1 MLQAKHPKGKAADED
16 ILLPTSSTNAH
27 PVIYEQITADKV
39 QTASLNLHGSGG
51 PTLVD
56 ADGWRHM
63 LCSKAYGGAS
73 INLCQA
79 VADLTKKLCR
89 EVVHPDSLEEFVAC
103 RLVPLDKGEDKM
115 GNPGVRPIGIGEILR
130 RLVGKVLMG
139 CIRKDIIAA
148 AGPLQTCSGLKAGI
162 EASIHSMREIF
173 EDEETEA
180 MLLVDAENAFNN
192 LNRRAALHNIK
203 QLCPSFYQYL
213 ANTYQMPAKLLIVD
227 QNGDTDDILSDEGST
242 QGDVPAMA
250 MYAIGTKPLLD
261 KLMTAVNPSLC
272 KQVWYADDSAS
283 AGKLN
288 EMRKWWDEL
297 NDSGPKYGYYPNA
310 SKTILIVKDPEKME
324 LAQSIFG
331 RTGITIDTSG
341 ERHLGAAIGSAKFKE
356 TYVRKKISGWMED
369 VQHLSKIAKDEPQ
382 IAHCAFTK
390 ALCMRW
396 SFTQRTIGGI
406 GHLFV
411 ELEDVIREEFIPAVV
426 GRKVSDIERK
436 ILALPVRFGGLGIL
450 NPAETAEFEF
460 QTSLKVTSNLKEV
473 ICNQEP
479 TLSNYNE
486 EQVKNVINQCKQDKG
501 KRYTQEFES
510 IKSLVDVGM
519 KRNLDLAREKGAGS
533 WLTSLPLLSHDYVL
547 NKQFFRDAICLRYG
561 WSIPNTP
568 QYCACGG
575 KFDVNHALTCSKGG
589 YVIMRH
595 NRIRDMEASILRNV
609 CKDVR
614 VEPELL
620 PIGGS
625 SPTSSN
631 EAEKARLD
639 VSAVGIWSPMERT
652 FLDVRVVHPNCK
664 SYCKKPIEQV
674 YKINE
679 NDKKATYNNRIIQV
693 ERASFTPLIFTT
705 SGGMA
710 KECTKYHKQV
720 AQLISLKTKEDYSQ
734 VMSHLRTR
742 LRYTLLKSTL
752 IAIRGERGKEKKPGN
767 VSELSFNTTPQMPS
781 YEV

>member
-1 MLQAKHPKGKAADED
+1 
-16 ILLPTSSTNAH
+16 
-27 PVIYEQITADKV
+27 
-39 QTASLNLHGSGG
+39 
-51 PTLVD
+51 
-56 ADGWRHM
+56 
-63 LCSKAYGGAS
+63 
-73 INLCQA
+73 
-79 VADLTKKLCR
+79 
-89 EVVHPDSLEEFVAC
+89 
-103 RLVPLDKGEDKM
+103 
-115 GNPGVRPIGIGEILR
+115 
-130 RLVGKVLMG
+130 
-139 CIRKDIIAA
+139 
-148 AGPLQTCSGLKAGI
+148 
-162 EASIHSMREIF
+162 
-173 EDEETEA
+173 
-180 MLLVDAENAFNN
+180 
-192 LNRRAALHNIK
+192 
-203 QLCPSFYQYL
+203 
-213 ANTYQMPAKLLIVD
+213 
-227 QNGDTDDILSDEGST
+227 
-242 QGDVPAMA
+242 
-250 MYAIGTKPLLD
+250 
-261 KLMTAVNPSLC
+261 
-272 KQVWYADDSAS
+272 
-283 AGKLN
+283 
-288 EMRKWWDEL
+288 
-297 NDSGPKYGYYPNA
+297 
-310 SKTILIVKDPEKME
+310 
-324 LAQSIFG
+324 
-331 RTGITIDTSG
+331 
-341 ERHLGAAIGSAKFKE
+341 
-356 TYVRKKISGWMED
+356 
-369 VQHLSKIAKDEPQ
+369 
-382 IAHCAFTK
+382 
-390 ALCMRW
+390 
-396 SFTQRTIGGI
+396 
-406 GHLFV
+406 
-411 ELEDVIREEFIPAVV
+411 
-426 GRKVSDIERK
+426 
-436 ILALPVRFGGLGIL
+436 
-450 NPAETAEFEF
+450 
-460 QTSLKVTSNLKEV
+460 
-473 ICNQEP
+473 
-479 TLSNYNE
+479 
-486 EQVKNVINQCKQDKG
+486 
-501 KRYTQEFES
+501 
-510 IKSLVDVGM
+510 M